1 MRKPSLIVLKGLPY
15 SGKTEAAYKLVS
27 KGRKIRVSWTDL
39 ADSLCGSDV
48 HSRNRLA
55 MDAALRLMRNAFRMG
70 LDVVLDECYL
80 YPPSFALFVSFALQ
94 SGASIEYKIIRA
106 PADVCKERCLANGGS
121 SEDVA
126 RIELLAEKYADVLK

>member
-15 SGKTEAAYKLVS
+15 SGKTTAAYKLVE
-27 KGRKIRVSWTDL
+27 KGRKVRISWTEI
-39 ADSLCGSDV
+39 ADALRGADE

-55 MDAALRLMRNAFRMG
+55 MDAALRLMRNAFRLG
-70 LDVVLDECYL
+70 IDVVLDECNL
-80 YPPSFALFVSFALQ
+80 YPPSFALFVSFATQ

-106 PADVCKERCLANGGS
+106 SADVCKERCIANGGS

-126 RIELLAEKYADVLK
+126 KIDLLAEKYADVLK